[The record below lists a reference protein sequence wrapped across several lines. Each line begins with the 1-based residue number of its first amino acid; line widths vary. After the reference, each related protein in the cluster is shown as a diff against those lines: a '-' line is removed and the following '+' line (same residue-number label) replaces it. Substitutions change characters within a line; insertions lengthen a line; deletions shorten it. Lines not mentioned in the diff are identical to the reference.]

1 MKSRRL
7 VLAGIGMF
15 TVTGM
20 TDVAAQSAPDPP
32 AHSALDVKE
41 LFAANC
47 GFCHSDGV
55 ASQGEAPS

>member
-1 MKSRRL
+1 
-7 VLAGIGMF
+7 
-15 TVTGM
+15 
-20 TDVAAQSAPDPP
+20 VAAQSAPDPP